1 MSIFCDGCDILLG
14 GRLGNVPQ
22 LFNLHCGAQ
31 LTIHRELA
39 PGLLIHNPTQDR
51 QIDHNNV
58 TYADDNDGHTT
69 ADRDHPEHIKNAVS
83 KLEISSQTWNDL
95 TVLGGGSVALH

>member
-1 MSIFCDGCDILLG
+1 MAGEPAIDGEGQGQGD
-14 GRLGNVPQ
+14 VPQ
-22 LFNLHCGAQ
+22 LYNLHCGAI
-31 LTIHRELA
+31 LNIHRELA
-39 PGLLIHNPTQDR
+39 PGLSIHNPTQDR

-58 TYADDNDGHTT
+58 TYADDNDGHKTS
-69 ADRDHPEHIKNAVS
+69 DRGHPEPIRNVVA